1 MNEPDYTPVPQH
13 WDPERY
19 ARNARFVAE
28 LGQPVVD
35 LLDPQPG
42 ERILDLGCGDGAL
55 TLSLADRGVI
65 VVGIDSSPEQI
76 DAACAAG
83 LEAFVIDAT
92 DMPYREEFDAVFS
105 NAALHWIKNAD
116 AVDRRHVGAPLKPG
130 GRVAAEMGGSGNVA
144 QIRGGDP
151 GGAAAPQDRWL
162 TPRPVVFPHGRRL
175 QGAARECGVH
185 RHPYRADRAADA
197 AAQRA
202 AELARYLCGAVPC
215 RSCRRRIAPPSRTRS
230 RRRWRRSCCRTT
242 ASGSPTTCACASG
255 RRSRPADA
263 EMAAARA

>member
-116 AVDRRHVGAPLKPG
+116 AVIDGMWRALKPG

-144 QIRGGDP
+144 QIREAILEALQRRKIDGSRLDP
-151 GGAAAPQDRWL
+151 WYFPTADAYKARLENAGFIVTHIEQIERPTPLPNELQNWL
-162 TPRPVVFPHGRRL
+162 DTFAEPFLSVLP
-175 QGAARECGVH
+175 A
-185 RHPYRADRAADA
+185 ADRAAFKDEVA
-197 AAQRA
+197 EALAPELLQDDGVWVADYVRLRFRA
-202 AELARYLCGAVPC
+202 EK
-215 RSCRRRIAPPSRTRS
+215 
-230 RRRWRRSCCRTT
+230 
-242 ASGSPTTCACASG
+242 
-255 RRSRPADA
+255 PAGDA